1 MSPDVIHL
9 TVLRELADAV
19 PRLLSIIFQKWWRSG
34 DMPEDWKKANVT
46 PVYKKGLKEDPG
58 NHKPISLTSVS
69 EKVMELIVL
78 EAIISQMKQMIGKSQ
93 HGFTKGKLFLTNL
106 IAFYSKVTLSV
117 DVG

>member
-1 MSPDVIHL
+1 
-9 TVLRELADAV
+9 
-19 PRLLSIIFQKWWRSG
+19 
-34 DMPEDWKKANVT
+34 MPEDWKKANVT